1 MIELNN
7 FSDDGNGRYS
17 AAFGHDDM
25 VMAEVQL
32 TFVRETLQYKLLR
45 DEFESGFELTTPD
58 NIYNPFES
66 PMDNFGNQWMSNG
79 YTPQTSYDLNDEYAR
94 YQNDAYRRLGI

>member
-7 FSDDGNGRYS
+7 FSDDGNGHYS

-45 DEFESGFELTTPD
+45 DEFESGFDLTTPD

-66 PMDNFGNQWMSNG
+66 NMDMDWTPNG
-79 YTPQTSYDLNDEYAR
+79 YIPQTSYDIYDDYSR
-94 YQNDAYRRLGI
+94 IQNDMYRRLSI

>member
-7 FSDDGNGRYS
+7 FSDDGNGHYS

-32 TFVRETLQYKLLR
+32 TFVRKTLQYKLMR
-45 DEFESGFELTTPD
+45 DEFESGYTLETPD
-58 NIYNPFES
+58 TIYNPFES
-66 PMDNFGNQWMSNG
+66 SMDMYIPT
-79 YTPQTSYDLNDEYAR
+79 YTPQTTYDVYDDYTRL
-94 YQNDAYRRLGI
+94 QNDAYRRLGI